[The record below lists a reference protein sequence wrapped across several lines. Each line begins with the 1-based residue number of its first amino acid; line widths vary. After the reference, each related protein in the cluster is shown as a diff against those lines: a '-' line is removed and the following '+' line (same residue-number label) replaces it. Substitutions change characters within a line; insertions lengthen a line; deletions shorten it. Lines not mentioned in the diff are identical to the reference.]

1 MMNSCLLD
9 FFKVIK
15 NLYVY
20 SLERKCIYKYLV
32 RVNFQHPRFL
42 FSILQFSLWSIYV
55 TIEYMYSQALLYISL
70 YSRCVTRYCV
80 LSLILWGSYN
90 LLVTVTFT
98 NCQSL
103 ILWFCF
109 DIASLNRIGVM
120 IRENNK
126 TTYYCTHI
134 ESLTMHNKHNGIW
147 WVVKKLYLHG
157 FIIVTK
163 IANWIRADLIK
174 LPAPMLI
181 YGLKKNSST
190 FPKNIYI

>member
-32 RVNFQHPRFL
+32 RVNFHVQGF
-42 FSILQFSLWSIYV
+42 FSVFYVQFSLWSIYV

-90 LLVTVTFT
+90 RLVTVTFT

-109 DIASLNRIGVM
+109 DIASLNRIGVK
-120 IRENNK
+120 IRKNNK
-126 TTYYCTHI
+126 ITYYCTHI
-134 ESLTMHNKHNGIW
+134 
-147 WVVKKLYLHG
+147 
-157 FIIVTK
+157 IIFNH
-163 IANWIRADLIK
+163 A
-174 LPAPMLI
+174 
-181 YGLKKNSST
+181 
-190 FPKNIYI
+190 